1 VHHALTGREGMKK
14 AYGFERSGFARNS
27 KVIFQF
33 FRAQINIAPGNED
46 YSELLLFCGKNNNGK
61 KFPDLAVR
69 LPEGMIYEPEPD
81 FDFEGWKEQVTA
93 KKTVTREKFTV
104 DMVRE
109 ANFRFTECEIKP
121 LAQLISDKIG
131 CGRTRAYELVKEA
144 TKAKIF
150 RHNKLTDTYAKN

>member
-1 VHHALTGREGMKK
+1 
-14 AYGFERSGFARNS
+14 
-27 KVIFQF
+27 
-33 FRAQINIAPGNED
+33 
-46 YSELLLFCGKNNNGK
+46 
-61 KFPDLAVR
+61 
-69 LPEGMIYEPEPD
+69 MIYEPEPD